1 MLLPFIATTAIGLRL
16 PGVPKLEHVKD
27 TTMHTLAPFLRS
39 EGYAVALEGLTDI
52 DGAPLAFV
60 NGLPHGSTDEVCRQ
74 IAYMHER
81 CLACCGDEAPR
92 ATTIVQVRTSTFRF
106 PDAANLAA
114 MLMTSK
120 YYSWSFKAGKTI
132 FVACPS
138 IVVRTF
144 EKLRP
149 IMSDEQYASIV
160 FADSYDDLAQLVPS
174 HMIPH
179 HMGGSAT
186 WDVESYIGA
195 RCEAEG
201 VVDPGGVRHYTGRSV
216 DWAALDEYDEKRR
229 LRRERRM
236 RSKQTAARRAD
247 TPCDS
252 NGEGSDESG
261 GGVVETQQEQQQLQ
275 EVELHEGEGDDA
287 QTSRAKPRRRWRERL
302 QGVVTATQQLGAR
315 RRGAESN
322 TARAPNERRT
332 NSDDCGP
339 DGT

>member
-1 MLLPFIATTAIGLRL
+1 M
-16 PGVPKLEHVKD
+16 
-27 TTMHTLAPFLRS
+27 
-39 EGYAVALEGLTDI
+39 ALEGLTDI

-92 ATTIVQVRTSTFRF
+92 ATTIAQVRTSTFRF
-106 PDAANLAA
+106 PDAPTWQLCHDQQVLLVELQSREDDLCGAHR
-114 MLMTSK
+114 S
-120 YYSWSFKAGKTI
+120 S
-132 FVACPS
+132 
-138 IVVRTF
+138 RTF

-195 RCEAEG
+195 RCERKVSG
-201 VVDPGGVRHYTGRSV
+201 SGRRPHYTGRSV
-216 DWAALDEYDEKRR
+216 DWAALDEYDEKRC

-236 RSKQTAARRAD
+236 IEANRG
-247 TPCDS
+247 TP
-252 NGEGSDESG
+252 G
-261 GGVVETQQEQQQLQ
+261 
-275 EVELHEGEGDDA
+275 
-287 QTSRAKPRRRWRERL
+287 
-302 QGVVTATQQLGAR
+302 
-315 RRGAESN
+315 
-322 TARAPNERRT
+322 
-332 NSDDCGP
+332 
-339 DGT
+339 